1 MSDYIPVPV
10 PTHLVM
16 EVMRLITASD
26 AAGQASPTIEGVASH
41 ALMQD
46 EASDS
51 SLPTYGSD
59 TPSDALGEDMEARR
73 WSREE
78 LQFIWDQRS
87 GFTSVDKFCR
97 MLTLLASASPHLV
110 DKEAIGDHF
119 GEDFRKI
126 QNGFGP
132 FSRFLQKRLGDNR
145 WPLRFSPDGRAWGIY
160 DDETA
165 RDWRSIVE
173 ADVAI

>member
-1 MSDYIPVPV
+1 MSDYTPVPV

-26 AAGQASPTIEGVASH
+26 AAGPASPTIEGVASH
-41 ALMQD
+41 ALVQD
-46 EASDS
+46 DASDS
-51 SLPTYGSD
+51 AHPTHESD
-59 TPSDALGEDMEARR
+59 TPFQPLGQDEGRK
-73 WSREE
+73 WSRED
-78 LQFIWDQRS
+78 LQFIWDHRS

-97 MLTLLASASPHLV
+97 MLTFLASASPHLV
-110 DKEAIGDHF
+110 DKKAIGDHF

-126 QNGFGP
+126 QNGLGP
-132 FSRFLQKRLGDNR
+132 FSRFLQKRTGDIR
-145 WPLRFSPDGRAWGIY
+145 WPLRFSPDAWGIY

-173 ADVAI
+173 ADPMV